1 MAKSKIMPNIA
12 IITSVIFWGVSYIS
26 TDLCLDNME
35 PVTLALLRCVI
46 AAVIL
51 IIFWKIKEPKTKVNK
66 KHIPRLVISGI
77 IGVVLYFIFEINGV
91 KYTSP
96 AVAAIILASV
106 PIISLITQRIAV
118 RESITLFKVLGVVL
132 SLAGVALVIGIGKGD
147 IGSGGKLIGYLCM
160 LGAAVSW
167 VAFNYVTFPLYKD
180 YSPLAITA
188 LQMVAGAVALIPIFF
203 VSGESLPELN
213 PTVVINVLFLAVF
226 CSATGILLYMYAF
239 KSLGI
244 VTSTLYINIQPFI
257 TVIASMIILKEF
269 LTPNQII
276 GAVMIIAAVYL
287 STYKKR
293 DLPLAE

>member
-132 SLAGVALVIGIGKGD
+132 SLSGVALVIGIGKGD